1 MDRYAIKSPHE
12 LLRLYALMHD
22 SNRFSDECICN
33 YIESILKNKGYDIV
47 IKDNI
52 YKLELR
58 VNDGPV
64 VFDSLKNAILYNQ
77 ATGNNNWVVMSST
90 DIGRKMH
97 EAVFGENKENV
108 LNKEKKMKNIVI
120 KFENRL
126 LVNYVLAELA
136 KKLDLTNT
144 TNHDNVHEPVRRF
157 IIIDNKNILK
167 VANIGDNKDR
177 KEFVI
182 TAARNADTIIEEV
195 IKEYNKIE
203 TKTFNLKC
211 NYNNTNIP
219 VIVYSDKV
227 SFNNQ
232 YLTFDQFIQLR
243 NTLVGNIGGF
253 EVGGSSLLLFTHANT
268 GVKVWINKEDFKPIV
283 DAILCRL

>member
-1 MDRYAIKSPHE
+1 MDKYAIKSPIE
-12 LLRLYALMHD
+12 LIKLFTKLHNMGGKV
-22 SNRFSDECICN
+22 SNYTCS
-33 YIESILKNKGYDIV
+33 YIEGILKNKGYNIV

-52 YKLELR
+52 YKLE
-58 VNDGPV
+58 
-64 VFDSLKNAILYNQ
+64 AIKEDYRTYDFNIIFNNVKDAMLYNQ
-77 ATGNNNWVVMSST
+77 LTGNNDWVVMNCMT
-90 DIGRKMH
+90 EMC
-97 EAVFGENKENV
+97 KENV
-108 LNKEKKMKNIVI
+108 LNKEKKMKNILI

-144 TNHDNVHEPVRRF
+144 TNPDNVHEPLRRF

-182 TAARNADTIIEEV
+182 TSARNADTIIEEV
-195 IKEYNKIE
+195 IKEYNKVE

-211 NYNNTNIP
+211 NYNNTSIP
-219 VIVYSDKV
+219 VIVYPDKV
-227 SFNNQ
+227 SFNNE
-232 YLTFDQFIQLR
+232 YLTFDKFIQLR
-243 NTLVGNIGGF
+243 NNLCASVGGYEI
-253 EVGGSSLLLFTHANT
+253 GGSSLLLLTHMNT